1 MFIKYKLIIAA
12 QLKYTMDSFYEQS
25 EEIGSAM
32 FSYSSHTM
40 GKQEERKKSDRKTGK
55 ERRKAEAS
63 LKKTRRLEPP
73 VVLAENASSIN
84 TIWCIGRSGHWGT
97 PMLDDWGCLS
107 IDNFCADCKH
117 AEEKHEKWLKSPEG
131 IAWETEQ
138 DLLDRLRYGSSE
150 WEADMLDMMEYYW
163 EQWTI
168 HEQKRLRI
176 EAMERLLRSIDA
188 EAAEIAAAE
197 DPLDDNIPEID
208 DNFDD

>member
-1 MFIKYKLIIAA
+1 
-12 QLKYTMDSFYEQS
+12 
-25 EEIGSAM
+25 M

-55 ERRKAEAS
+55 ERQKAEAS

-97 PMLDDWGCLS
+97 PMLDDCGCLS

-168 HEQKRLRI
+168 HEQKLLRI

-197 DPLDDNIPEID
+197 DPLDDYIPEID